1 MSAPV
6 NKSKILIV
14 EDDELIALFVQLK
27 LEMLGYQSLG
37 FTSRGE
43 DAVKLAGELRPDL
56 VLMDIHLAGKMD
68 GIDAANAIHQ
78 QYSIP
83 VIFLTSNASDEV
95 LERAK
100 HVEAFGY
107 IIKPFTDQELRTGIE
122 MALYKH
128 QSEKKLY
135 ESELRFK
142 AIVETE
148 PECVKVMGPDGNLL
162 EMNTAGLNMLEAPS
176 LAEVQSHGLINF
188 ILPKYR
194 VAFETLNARVMAGN
208 TEILEFEIEGLRGT
222 RRWIETHAAPMRD
235 SNGETI
241 KILAVSRD
249 VTERKRTEETLRQ
262 NEIDLNE
269 AEHIAQVGHW
279 FWDAQSN
286 LISLSSEMARIW
298 ECERVVPIRDL
309 KKIIASRVHPDD
321 QTKVLATTQASF
333 MAQNVAPFEYRVVLS
348 DGSIKAIWAKPGKTT
363 KDSNGNIIRVSG
375 IVQDI
380 TERKQIEAT
389 LRESEERLEQTF
401 DASPIGMALADPHGR
416 YIKVNRA
423 FCAMLGWSEA
433 ELLATDFESI
443 THPDDRART
452 MNYFLEM
459 SQGSRQSLQMEK
471 RYLHKTG
478 RNVLAQL
485 NVNVVRNVLGAPLHY
500 VAQYQD
506 ITERKTAEGQL
517 HKLSLAV
524 EQSPESIIITNTEG
538 KIEYVNEAFVQSTGY
553 SREQAI
559 GQNQIMLKSVNT
571 PREQFAAL
579 KDAITQGK
587 TWKGELNIKIKN
599 GTDVATY
606 SIVTPLRQTDGNIS
620 HYVSVQEDITVK
632 KRLGQE
638 LDLHRHH
645 LEEMVVSRTVELAG
659 ARQLAEA
666 ANKAKS
672 AFIANMSHEIRTP
685 MNGVLGMTY
694 LALAGTNDPKQRD
707 YLQKI
712 HLSGQ
717 HLLHIVDDILDFS
730 KIEAGKMTLEAVDF
744 SLDQVLNNIN
754 AIMTGKLAGR
764 NLALTFD
771 IDPQLSRHMHG
782 DPHRLSQIL
791 INYTNNAL
799 KFTEQ
804 GEINVF
810 VRKLNDTPTGWM
822 VRFEVEDTG
831 IGMTKL
837 QQKKL
842 FQSFVQ
848 ADNSTTRKYGGTG
861 LGLAISKQLA
871 ILMGGEVGVLSALGQ
886 GSTFWFTAHLEH
898 ASGILPQI
906 NSALDPK
913 NASSRLQK
921 LTETSGGIR
930 ILVVEDNQFN
940 QQIALELLE
949 AVNCTTLLAE
959 NGQIALDLLARE
971 KVDCILMDIQMPVMG
986 GLEACRRIRCMPGFT
1001 ELPVIAITANAMNED
1016 RLHCLAAGMNDF
1028 ISKPFEPDLFY
1039 ATLIRWLAPV
1049 TGESA
1054 TPTLESIAQEV
1065 QPDSNKNIDLNVLGK
1080 FFSNAPEKIG
1090 IFAEKFINSARQ
1102 GLSEIDEAYRG
1113 ENLAE
1118 LCALGHRLKS
1128 SARTVGANGFAD
1140 LCHSLE
1146 QLKQDGS
1153 LKQAQAMIAKLH
1165 PLLDQI
1171 ALEVQHYLRPTET
1184 MAATPPP
1191 EPKSSQLGKQPDTA
1205 FADLDVMV
1213 LEDDTLQMEMASVIL
1228 RNLGVAR
1235 IASCI
1240 DGNQALAV
1248 VRTYK
1253 PDLLLCDL
1261 TMPGMDG
1268 IAFLRQ
1274 VAEQGFTGN
1283 VILLSGADRGVMK
1296 AAENL
1301 AKAYGLNLLA
1311 ALNKPLQQEALQIA
1325 LTRQQQSRPELK
1337 HYAKVAAL
1345 SLSELQR
1352 GLEDDCVEVF
1362 FQPKVS
1368 VFNKRVIGAECLARW
1383 RHPVRGVLGPG
1394 TFIPVLEA
1402 HGMIDTLTRIVLEKG
1417 ARQLGIWLS
1426 QGHMLKFAVNVSMD
1440 NLNQANLPE
1449 EYERIVKSAGVQP
1462 EQITLELTESRLM
1475 ENLTLSLEIL
1485 TRLRLKGFGLSIDD
1499 FGTGFSTMENLKQLP
1514 FTELKVDRAFVN
1526 GATQD
1531 EAARAI
1537 LGSSIQLGKIFNLNL
1552 VAEGVEK
1559 QQDWDLI
1566 VNSGCDEVQ
1575 GFFIAQPMPAQEFI
1589 DWKINWESK
1598 LNSLGLTQNCPS

>member
-1 MSAPV
+1 MPAPGI
-6 NKSKILIV
+6 KSKILIV
-14 EDDELIALFVQLK
+14 EDDELVALFVQLK
-27 LEMLGYQSLG
+27 VEMFGYQSLG
-37 FTSRGE
+37 FTASGE
-43 DAVKLAGELRPDL
+43 EAIALVEKLKPDL
-56 VLMDIHLAGKMD
+56 VLMDIRLAGEMD
-68 GIDAANAIHQ
+68 GIDAAHVIHQ
-78 QYSIP
+78 QFSLP
-83 VIFLTSNASDEV
+83 VVFITSNVSADV
-95 LERAK
+95 LERANS
-100 HVEAFGY
+100 VEAFGY
-107 IIKPFTDQELRTGIE
+107 LAKPFTDQELRTGIE

-128 QSEKKLY
+128 QSETKLF

-142 AIVETE
+142 AIVDTE
-148 PECVKVMGPDGNLL
+148 PECVMVLAANGQLL
-162 EMNTAGLNMLEAPS
+162 EMNVAGLSMFEAPT
-176 LAEVQSHGLINF
+176 LAAIQSRELINL

-194 VAFETLNARVMAGN
+194 ASFQALMTQVITGK
-208 TEILEFEIEGLRGT
+208 TEILECEIEGLGKT
-222 RRWIETHAAPMRD
+222 KRWIETHAAPMRD
-235 SNGETI
+235 ANGGLI

-249 VTERKRTEETLRQ
+249 VTGRKQSEETLLQ

-279 FWDAQSN
+279 SWDAQSN
-286 LISLSSEMARIW
+286 LISLSCEMARIW
-298 ECERVVPIRDL
+298 ECERTIPIRDL
-309 KKIIASRVHPDD
+309 KKIIADRVHPDD
-321 QTKVLATTQASF
+321 QTKVLSTTQASF
-333 MAQNVAPFEYRVVLS
+333 MTQNGAPFEYRVVLS
-348 DGSIKAIWAKPGKTT
+348 DGSIKTVWAKPGKTT
-363 KDSNGNIIRVSG
+363 TDTNGNITRVSG
-375 IVQDI
+375 VAQDI
-380 TERKQIEAT
+380 TERKQFEAT

-401 DASPIGMALADPHGR
+401 DASPIGLALADPSGH

-423 FCAMLGWSEA
+423 FCAMLGYSEE
-433 ELLATDFESI
+433 ELLATDFDSI
-443 THPDDRART
+443 TYPDDRALT
-452 MNYFLEM
+452 QQNFMEM
-459 SQGSRQSLQMEK
+459 SHGTRHSLQMEK
-471 RYLHKTG
+471 RYVHKSG
-478 RNVLAQL
+478 RIVLAQL
-485 NVNVVRNVLGAPLHY
+485 NVNIIRNVLGAPLHF

-506 ITERKTAEGQL
+506 ITERKTAEAQL

-524 EQSPESIIITNTEG
+524 EQSPASIIITDING
-538 KIEYVNEAFVQSTGY
+538 QIEYVNDAFVQSTGY
-553 SREQAI
+553 SREEAI
-559 GQNQIMLKSVNT
+559 GQNQKILKSAST
-571 PREQFAAL
+571 SPEQFRAL
-579 KDAITQGK
+579 INAVTHGE
-587 TWKGELNIKIKN
+587 TWKGELYNKIKN
-599 GTDVATY
+599 GPDVATY
-606 SIVTPLRQTDGNIS
+606 TIVTPQRQKGGNIS

-645 LEEMVVSRTVELAG
+645 LEEMVVSRTIELAA

-666 ANKAKS
+666 ANNAKS

-694 LALAGTNDPKQRD
+694 LALAGTTDPKLRD

-712 HLSGQ
+712 HLSGE

-744 SLDQVLNNIN
+744 SLDQLLSKIN
-754 AIMTGKLAGR
+754 SIMTGKLAGR
-764 NLALTFD
+764 NLMLTFD
-771 IDPQLSRHMHG
+771 IDPQLSREMHG

-810 VRKLNDTPTGWM
+810 VRKLNDTATGWM

-831 IGMTKL
+831 IGMSKV

-871 ILMGGEVGVLSALGQ
+871 IMMGGEVGVLSALGQ

-898 ASGILPQI
+898 ASGVLPQVV
-906 NSALDPK
+906 SAVDPK
-913 NASSRLQK
+913 NASTRLQHLAK
-921 LTETSGGIR
+921 ASGGLR

-940 QQIALELLE
+940 QQIAVELLE
-949 AVNCTTLLAE
+949 AVKCTALVAE
-959 NGQIALDLLARE
+959 NGQIAIDILKRE
-971 KVDCILMDIQMPVMG
+971 KLDCVLMDIQMPVMG
-986 GLEACRRIRCMPGFT
+986 GLEASRHIRTMPGLS

-1028 ISKPFEPDLFY
+1028 ISKPFAPELFY
-1039 ATLIRWLAPV
+1039 STLLRWLSPATVEIATSCFQNIETV
-1049 TGESA
+1049 TISES
-1054 TPTLESIAQEV
+1054 
-1065 QPDSNKNIDLNVLGK
+1065 KKCIDFAVLGK
-1080 FFSNAPEKIG
+1080 FFSNSPEKVG
-1090 IFAEKFINSARQ
+1090 IFSEKFVASARK
-1102 GLSEIDEAYRG
+1102 GMTEIDDAFQR
-1113 ENLAE
+1113 ENLEE
-1118 LCALGHRLKS
+1118 LWALGHRFKS

-1140 LCHSLE
+1140 LCHRLE
-1146 QLKQDGS
+1146 QLKQNGT
-1153 LKQAQAMIAKLH
+1153 LEQAKEIICHLH
-1165 PLLDQI
+1165 PLLKQI
-1171 ALEVQHYLRPTET
+1171 ALEVDAYLSPSE
-1184 MAATPPP
+1184 MVTPNPSRELKP
-1191 EPKSSQLGKQPDTA
+1191 SSQVSDTVSP
-1205 FADLDVMV
+1205 FANLYVMV
-1213 LEDDTLQMEMASVIL
+1213 LEDDTLQMEMASIIL
-1228 RNLGVAR
+1228 RNLGIAR
-1235 IASCI
+1235 IASCT
-1240 DGNQALAV
+1240 DGSQALAV

-1253 PDLLLCDL
+1253 PDLLICDL

-1274 VAEQGFTGN
+1274 VAEQGFSGS

-1311 ALNKPLQQEALQIA
+1311 ALNKPLQQDALQIA
-1325 LTRQQQSRPELK
+1325 LSRQKQSKPELK
-1337 HYAKVAAL
+1337 QYAKVAAL

-1352 GLEDDCVEVF
+1352 GLDEDCVEVF
-1362 FQPKVS
+1362 YQPKVS
-1368 VFNKRVIGAECLARW
+1368 VIDKRVVGAECLARW
-1383 RHPVRGVLGPG
+1383 RHPERGVLGPG
-1394 TFIPVLEA
+1394 TFIPILEA
-1402 HGMIDTLTRIVLEKG
+1402 HGMINILTRIMLEKG
-1417 ARQLGIWLS
+1417 AKQLGIWLS
-1426 QGHMLKFAVNVSMD
+1426 EGHHLKFAINVSMD
-1440 NLNQANLPE
+1440 DLDQPNLPE
-1449 EYERIVKSAGVQP
+1449 EYEQIVRSADVQP
-1462 EQITLELTESRLM
+1462 DQITLELTESRLM

-1526 GATQD
+1526 GASQD

-1566 VNSGCDEVQ
+1566 ADSGCDEVQ

-1589 DWKINWESK
+1589 DWKIDWESK
-1598 LNSLGLTQNCPS
+1598 LEV

>member
-1 MSAPV
+1 MPAPLI
-6 NKSKILIV
+6 KSKILIV
-14 EDDELIALFVQLK
+14 EDDELVALLVQLK

-37 FTSRGE
+37 CTSRGE
-43 DAVKLAGELRPDL
+43 DAIRLTGELKPNL
-56 VLMDIHLAGKMD
+56 VLMDIHLAGEMD

-78 QYSIP
+78 QFSIP
-83 VIFLTSNASDEV
+83 VVFLTSNASDET

-148 PECVKVMGPDGNLL
+148 PECVKVIGANGQLL
-162 EMNTAGLNMLEAPS
+162 EMNAAGLHMLEVSS
-176 LAEVQSHGLINF
+176 LAEIQSHSLINF
-188 ILPKYR
+188 VLPKYR
-194 VAFETLNARVMAGN
+194 ASFEHLNTRVMAGN
-208 TEILEFEIEGLRGT
+208 TEILELEIEGLRGT

-235 SNGETI
+235 ANGQAI

-262 NEIDLNE
+262 NELDLNE
-269 AEHIAQVGHW
+269 AEQIAQVGHW
-279 FWDAQSN
+279 SWDTKSK
-286 LISLSSEMARIW
+286 LISLSNEMARLW
-298 ECERVVPIRDL
+298 ECEKIVSSRDL
-309 KKIIASRVHPDD
+309 KGIIETRIHPDD
-321 QTKVLATTQASF
+321 QANLIATTNANF
-333 MAQNVAPFEYRVVLS
+333 MLQNAAPFEYRVIRS
-348 DGSIKAIWAKPGKTT
+348 DGSIRWIWAMPGKIS
-363 KDSNGNIIRVSG
+363 KDSDGKIIRISG
-375 IVQDI
+375 IAQDI
-380 TERKQIEAT
+380 TERKKIEAT

-401 DASPIGMALADPHGR
+401 AASPIGMALVDPLGC

-433 ELLATDFESI
+433 ELLATDFKSI
-443 THPDDRART
+443 THPDDKALSIQ
-452 MNYFLEM
+452 YFSEM
-459 SQGSRQSLQMEK
+459 SEGSRQSLQMEK

-478 RNVLAQL
+478 RNVLTQL
-485 NVNVVRNVLGAPLHY
+485 NVNAIKNTFGVPLHY

-524 EQSPESIIITNTEG
+524 EQSPESIFIMDIHG
-538 KIEYVNEAFVQSTGY
+538 KVEYVNEAFVQSTGY
-553 SREQAI
+553 SREQMI
-559 GQNQIMLKSVNT
+559 GQNQNILKSANT
-571 PREQFAAL
+571 PREQFSNLKLTIAL
-579 KDAITQGK
+579 GK
-587 TWKGELNIKIKN
+587 TWKGEIDNKIKT
-599 GTDVATY
+599 GDDVTTY
-606 SIVTPLRQTDGNIS
+606 SIITPLRQTDGSIS
-620 HYVSVQEDITVK
+620 HYVAVQEDITVK

-638 LDLHRHH
+638 LDRHRHH
-645 LEEMVVSRTVELAG
+645 LEEMVESRTVELA
-659 ARQLAEA
+659 AAQQLAEA

-730 KIEAGKMTLEAVDF
+730 KIEAGKMSLEAVDF

-754 AIMTGKLAGR
+754 AMMTGKIAGR
-764 NLALTFD
+764 NLTLSFD
-771 IDPQLSRHMHG
+771 IDPQLSQQMHG

-831 IGMTKL
+831 IGMTKM

-842 FQSFVQ
+842 FQSFAQ
-848 ADNSTTRKYGGTG
+848 ADSSTTRKYGGTG

-871 ILMGGEVGVLSALGQ
+871 ILMGGEVGVLSVLGQ

-906 NSALDPK
+906 NSAFDPK
-913 NASSRLQK
+913 NASIRLQK
-921 LTETSGGIR
+921 LAEVSGGIR

-940 QQIALELLE
+940 QQIAVELLE
-949 AVNCTTLLAE
+949 AVKCTVLVAA
-959 NGQIALDLLARE
+959 NGQIAIDLLARE
-971 KVDCILMDIQMPVMG
+971 KVDCVLMDIQMPVMG
-986 GLEACRRIRCMPGFT
+986 GLEASRRIRTMPGLS

-1028 ISKPFEPDLFY
+1028 LSKPFEPDLFY
-1039 ATLIRWLAPV
+1039 ATLIRWLAP
-1049 TGESA
+1049 TNGD
-1054 TPTLESIAQEV
+1054 PTIPILESSEQPAI
-1065 QPDSNKNIDLNVLGK
+1065 PDSNSCIDLSVLGK
-1080 FFSNAPEKIG
+1080 FFSKSPEKVG
-1090 IFAEKFINSARQ
+1090 IFAEKFIVSARK
-1102 GLSEIDEAYRG
+1102 GMSEIDDAYERK
-1113 ENLAE
+1113 NLDE

-1140 LCHSLE
+1140 LCHNLE
-1146 QLKQDGS
+1146 QLKHDGN
-1153 LKQAQAMIAKLH
+1153 LAQAQVIIAKLR
-1165 PLLDQI
+1165 PLLEQI
-1171 ALEVQHYLRPTET
+1171 ALEVQNFL
-1184 MAATPPP
+1184 TPADTLITLPLP
-1191 EPKSSQLGKQPDTA
+1191 ALSQLVNQAGTPS
-1205 FADLDVMV
+1205 ADLYVMV
-1213 LEDDTLQMEMASVIL
+1213 LEDDTLQMEMASIIL

-1235 IASCI
+1235 IASCT
-1240 DGNQALAV
+1240 DGSQALAV

-1274 VAEQGFTGN
+1274 VAEQGFTGS

-1311 ALNKPLQQEALQIA
+1311 ALNKPLQQDALQLA
-1325 LTRQQQSRPELK
+1325 LTRQKQSKPELK
-1337 HYAKVAAL
+1337 QYAKVAAL

-1352 GLEDDCVEVF
+1352 GLESDCVEVF

-1368 VFNKRVIGAECLARW
+1368 VLNKRVIGAECLARW
-1383 RHPVRGVLGPG
+1383 RHPERGVLGPA

-1402 HGMIDTLTRIVLEKG
+1402 HGMINALTRIMLEKG
-1417 ARQLGIWLS
+1417 ARQLGVWLT
-1426 QGHMLKFAVNVSMD
+1426 QGHSLKFAINVSMD
-1440 NLNQANLPE
+1440 NLDQPNLPE
-1449 EYERIVKSAGVQP
+1449 EYERIVKAAGVQP

-1566 VNSGCDEVQ
+1566 ANSGCDEVQ

-1589 DWKINWESK
+1589 EWKINWESK
-1598 LNSLGLTQNCPS
+1598 LSS

>member
-1 MSAPV
+1 MPAPV
-6 NKSKILIV
+6 IKSKILIV

-37 FTSRGE
+37 CTSRGE
-43 DAVKLAGELRPDL
+43 DAIRLAGELRPNL
-56 VLMDIHLAGKMD
+56 VLMDIHLAGEMD
-68 GIDAANAIHQ
+68 GIEAANAIHQ
-78 QYSIP
+78 QFSLP
-83 VIFLTSNASDEV
+83 VVFLTANSSNEV
-95 LERAK
+95 LERAM
-100 HVEAFGY
+100 HAEAFGY
-107 IIKPFTDQELRTGIE
+107 IIKPFTDQELRAGIE

-128 QSEKKLY
+128 QSETKLY

-142 AIVETE
+142 AIVDTE
-148 PECVKVMGPDGNLL
+148 PECVKVIGLNGQLL
-162 EMNTAGLNMLEAPS
+162 EMNTAGLNMLESSS

-188 ILPKYR
+188 ILTKYR
-194 VAFETLNARVMAGN
+194 DSFASLNEHVKAGS

-235 SNGETI
+235 ANGQTI
-241 KILAVSRD
+241 TILAVSRD
-249 VTERKRTEETLRQ
+249 VTERKLIEETLRQ

-279 FWDAQSN
+279 FWDAHSN

-298 ECERVVPIRDL
+298 ESERVVPIRDL
-309 KKIIASRVHPDD
+309 KKIIASRVHPED
-321 QTKVLATTQASF
+321 QAKVLATTQASF
-333 MAQNVAPFEYRVVLS
+333 MVQNVAPFEYRVVLS

-363 KDSNGNIIRVSG
+363 KDANGNITRVSG

-401 DASPIGMALADPHGR
+401 DASPIGMALADPLGR

-433 ELLATDFESI
+433 ELLVTDFQAI
-443 THPDDRART
+443 THPDDRAIT
-452 MNYFLEM
+452 MEYFSEM
-459 SQGSRQSLQMEK
+459 SEGSRQSLQMEK

-478 RNVLAQL
+478 RIVLAQL

-524 EQSPESIIITNTEG
+524 EQSPESIIITSING
-538 KIEYVNEAFVQSTGY
+538 QIEYVNEAFVQSTGY

-559 GQNQIMLKSVNT
+559 GQNQNILKSPNT
-571 PREQFAAL
+571 PCEQFAAL
-579 KDAITQGK
+579 KEAITQGK
-587 TWKGELNIKIKN
+587 TWKGELNTKIKN
-599 GTDVATY
+599 GADVATY
-606 SIVTPLRQTDGNIS
+606 SIVTPLRQPDGNIS

-645 LEEMVVSRTVELAG
+645 LEEMVVSRTVELAA

-754 AIMTGKLAGR
+754 AIMTGKMAGR
-764 NLALTFD
+764 NMALTFD
-771 IDPQLSRHMHG
+771 IDPQLSRQMHG

-791 INYTNNAL
+791 INYTNNAR

-804 GEINVF
+804 GEINIF

-831 IGMTKL
+831 IGMTKV

-871 ILMGGEVGVLSALGQ
+871 ILMGGEVGVLSALGE

-898 ASGILPQI
+898 ASGILPQLTPAFDPRHA
-906 NSALDPK
+906 SA
-913 NASSRLQK
+913 RLQK
-921 LTETSGGIR
+921 LAEASAGIR

-949 AVNCTTLLAE
+949 AVKCTGLVAE
-959 NGQIALDLLARE
+959 NGQIAIDLLARE
-971 KVDCILMDIQMPVMG
+971 KVDCVLMDIQMPVMG
-986 GLEACRRIRCMPGFT
+986 GLEASRRIRSMPGLS

-1039 ATLIRWLAPV
+1039 ATLIRWLAP
-1049 TGESA
+1049 TAGEDA
-1054 TPTLESIAQEV
+1054 TPIVEYLDPAVLPAS
-1065 QPDSNKNIDLNVLGK
+1065 KKCIDLDVLGK
-1080 FFSNAPEKIG
+1080 FFSKSPEKIG
-1090 IFAEKFINSARQ
+1090 IFAEKFVASARK
-1102 GLSEIDEAYRG
+1102 GMSEIDNAYQDK
-1113 ENLAE
+1113 NLLE
-1118 LCALGHRLKS
+1118 LCAIGHRLKS
-1128 SARTVGANGFAD
+1128 SARTVGANSFAD

-1146 QLKQDGS
+1146 QLKQDGT
-1153 LKQAQAMIAKLH
+1153 LAQAQEMIAKLH
-1165 PLLDQI
+1165 PLLEQI
-1171 ALEVQHYLRPTET
+1171 ALEVQAFLTPAEAVAPIPAPAPELSQPT
-1184 MAATPPP
+1184 PR
-1191 EPKSSQLGKQPDTA
+1191 SGTA
-1205 FADLDVMV
+1205 FADLYVMV
-1213 LEDDTLQMEMASVIL
+1213 LEDDTIQMEIASIIL
-1228 RNLGVAR
+1228 RNLGVTR
-1235 IASCI
+1235 IASCT
-1240 DGNQALAV
+1240 DGSQALAV

-1274 VAEQGFTGN
+1274 VAEQGFTGS

-1301 AKAYGLNLLA
+1301 VKAYGLNLLG
-1311 ALNKPLQQEALQIA
+1311 ALNKPLQQEALQVA
-1325 LTRQQQSRPELK
+1325 LTQQKQTKPELK

-1352 GLEDDCVEVF
+1352 GLDDDCLEVF

-1368 VFNKRVIGAECLARW
+1368 VLDKRVIGAECLARW
-1383 RHPVRGVLGPG
+1383 RHPERGVLGPA
-1394 TFIPVLEA
+1394 TFIPVLET
-1402 HGMIDTLTRIVLEKG
+1402 HRMINALTRKILEK
-1417 ARQLGIWLS
+1417 AAKQLGVWLS

-1440 NLNQANLPE
+1440 NLDQPNLPE
-1449 EYERIVKSAGVQP
+1449 EYEAIVKSAGVQP

-1531 EAARAI
+1531 EAACAI
-1537 LGSSIQLGKIFNLNL
+1537 LRSSIQLGKIFNLNL

-1566 VNSGCDEVQ
+1566 VGSGCDEVQ

-1589 DWKINWESK
+1589 AWKINWESK
-1598 LNSLGLTQNCPS
+1598 LTS